1 MPKFWKRK
9 SPYDLRSRKNKHS
22 TPKPKVDACV
32 ECDLPFDEDEIAPEL
47 RRVPIAKEGTSPE
60 PLEICQK
67 DAEGFNKT
75 DLEPVDISVDS
86 NSDESYS
93 VLAPPV
99 LSSSTDTEEGNN
111 SEKEKEKEKEKQ
123 NIIGEVGATGGKQVP
138 VSTTPFAGE
147 GTTANT
153 ISAGGQQVPVI
164 NSPADI
170 YNHFARKRLSYDE
183 DIPED
188 LNSEEPFAL
197 SDKIES
203 SSDTDSDDF
212 LRNSDK
218 RESSATRDSTT
229 GTMQAEVVTE
239 LQDQIASLRRELLEQ
254 QERSRRQTINAVEH
268 APLPDIT
275 STHRPPAFHGFDS
288 EDINRWL
295 DKVENYLKLRRINT
309 ATPTAWAELVLNLA
323 GPTGDFYYSLEE
335 DKRDTYDKLRNVLRE
350 RFANE
355 NQSWII
361 WQAITT
367 RQQGPV
373 ESLDTYLTDLTAKF
387 RRINISDAD
396 KMRYFVQGLRANLRE
411 TVY

>member
-32 ECDLPFDEDEIAPEL
+32 ECDLPFDEDKIAPEL

-99 LSSSTDTEEGNN
+99 LSSSTDTEEENN
-111 SEKEKEKEKEKQ
+111 SEKEKEKEEQ
-123 NIIGEVGATGGKQVP
+123 NIIGEVGATGGKQIP

-147 GTTANT
+147 RTTANT

-188 LNSEEPFAL
+188 LNSEEHFAL

-239 LQDQIASLRRELLEQ
+239 LQDQIALLRRELLEQ
-254 QERSRRQTINAVEH
+254 QER
-268 APLPDIT
+268 
-275 STHRPPAFHGFDS
+275 
-288 EDINRWL
+288 
-295 DKVENYLKLRRINT
+295 
-309 ATPTAWAELVLNLA
+309 
-323 GPTGDFYYSLEE
+323 
-335 DKRDTYDKLRNVLRE
+335 
-350 RFANE
+350 
-355 NQSWII
+355 
-361 WQAITT
+361 TT
-367 RQQGPV
+367 RN
-373 ESLDTYLTDLTAKF
+373 YK
-387 RRINISDAD
+387 RC
-396 KMRYFVQGLRANLRE
+396 
-411 TVY
+411 